1 MESMNHEVQE
11 EQARDAMRA
20 WLAEFAPL
28 VMDQSQRTATE
39 IRQELNLIERLQE
52 RTDQLDQGKGL
63 LTRMEDGELIRTY
76 NQAREQIRTIE
87 RDLRRRLATLAPGDP
102 NSEPDYSALQ
112 ERLAETAAQIEVGV
126 PTISA
131 NPDRL
136 ELVSSPAQV
145 AAGIGMG
152 IFGLGWT
159 AFTTLHAFFMIG
171 GMLKAMGPVAFAML
185 GFYAIFWA
193 VGVGM
198 FMSAFNLAAQETIAL
213 EGDTLTITKTLGPIR
228 RAKQHRI
235 NPKLQVRIGTTEKQ
249 VSHGRG
255 RSVPVKVAAII
266 FTGEDGRPIAV
277 ATGTTD
283 ANREVMLRQIQ
294 AHLGQ
299 EDTSPVPPPVQA

>member
-1 MESMNHEVQE
+1 MNHEVQE

-39 IRQELNLIERLQE
+39 IRQELDLIERLQG
-52 RTDQLDQGKGL
+52 RTSDLDQGKGL
-63 LTRMEDGELIRTY
+63 LTRMDDGELIRTY

-102 NSEPDYSALQ
+102 NSEPDYDALQ

-126 PTISA
+126 PTFSA

-136 ELVSSPAQV
+136 ELASSPAQV
-145 AAGIGMG
+145 PAGIGMG

-171 GMLKAMGPVAFAML
+171 GMMKAMGPVAFAML

-198 FMSAFNLAAQETIAL
+198 FMSAFNLAAQETITL

-228 RAKQHRI
+228 RAKHHRI

-249 VSHGRG
+249 VTHGRG
-255 RSVPVKVAAII
+255 RSVPMKVAAII
-266 FTGEDGRPIAV
+266 FTSEDGRPIAV

-299 EDTSPVPPPVQA
+299 ESEAPMPPPIQD

>member
-1 MESMNHEVQE
+1 MNHEVQE

-28 VMDQSQRTATE
+28 VMDQSQRSATE
-39 IRQELNLIERLQE
+39 IRQELALIERLQG
-52 RTDQLDQGKGL
+52 RTSELDHSKGL
-63 LTRMEDGELIRTY
+63 LTRMDDSELIRTY
-76 NQAREQIRTIE
+76 NQAREQVRTIE

-102 NSEPDYSALQ
+102 NSEPDYDALQ

-126 PTISA
+126 PTFSA

-136 ELVSSPAQV
+136 ELLSSPSQV
-145 AAGIGMG
+145 MAGVGMA

-159 AFTTLHAFFMIG
+159 AFTTLHAVFMIG
-171 GMLKAMGPVAFAML
+171 GMMQAMGLLALAML

-198 FMSAFNLAAQETIAL
+198 FVSAFHKAAQETITL
-213 EGDTLTITKTLGPIR
+213 EGDELTVTKTLGPLR
-228 RAKQHRI
+228 QVKRHRI
-235 NPKLQVRIGTTEKQ
+235 NPKVEVRIGTTEQ
-249 VSHGRG
+249 AFTPRNR
-255 RSVPVKVAAII
+255 RSSPIRVAAII
-266 FTGEDGRPIAV
+266 FTSDGGRPVAV

-283 ANREVMLRQIQ
+283 ANRELMLRQIQ

-299 EDTSPVPPPVQA
+299 ESEAPMPPPVQD

>member
-1 MESMNHEVQE
+1 MNHEVQE

>member
-1 MESMNHEVQE
+1 MWPVGAAGVASTTG
-11 EQARDAMRA
+11 AAA
-20 WLAEFAPL
+20 
-28 VMDQSQRTATE
+28 
-39 IRQELNLIERLQE
+39 
-52 RTDQLDQGKGL
+52 G
-63 LTRMEDGELIRTY
+63 
-76 NQAREQIRTIE
+76 
-87 RDLRRRLATLAPGDP
+87 
-102 NSEPDYSALQ
+102 
-112 ERLAETAAQIEVGV
+112 TAAAAGAAVGIDC
-126 PTISA
+126 T
-131 NPDRL
+131 
-136 ELVSSPAQV
+136 
-145 AAGIGMG
+145 AGIGMG

-171 GMLKAMGPVAFAML
+171 GMMKAMGPVAFAML

-198 FMSAFNLAAQETIAL
+198 FMSAFNMAAQETISL

-255 RSVPVKVAAII
+255 RSVPMKVAAII
-266 FTGEDGRPIAV
+266 FTSEDGRPIAV

-299 EDTSPVPPPVQA
+299 EDTSPVPPPIQD

>member
-1 MESMNHEVQE
+1 MNHEVQE

-28 VMDQSQRTATE
+28 VMDQSQRTAAE
-39 IRQELNLIERLQE
+39 IRQELDLIERLQG
-52 RTDQLDQGKGL
+52 RTSDLDQGKGL
-63 LTRMEDGELIRTY
+63 LTRMDDGELIRTY

-102 NSEPDYSALQ
+102 NSEPDYDALQ

-126 PTISA
+126 PTFSA
-131 NPDRL
+131 DPNRL
-136 ELVSSPAQV
+136 ELASSPAQV

-171 GMLKAMGPVAFAML
+171 GMMKAMGPVAFAML

-198 FMSAFNLAAQETIAL
+198 FMSAFNMAAQETISL

-255 RSVPVKVAAII
+255 RSVPMRVAAII
-266 FTGEDGRPIAV
+266 FTSEDGRPIAV

-299 EDTSPVPPPVQA
+299 ENEAPMPPPVQD

>member
-1 MESMNHEVQE
+1 MNHEVQE

-299 EDTSPVPPPVQA
+299 EDTSPVPPPVQD

>member
-1 MESMNHEVQE
+1 MNHGVQE

-39 IRQELNLIERLQE
+39 IRQELDLIERLQG
-52 RTDQLDQGKGL
+52 RTSDLDQGKGL
-63 LTRMEDGELIRTY
+63 LTRMDDGELIRTY

-102 NSEPDYSALQ
+102 NSEPDYDALQ

-126 PTISA
+126 PTFSA

-136 ELVSSPAQV
+136 ELASSPAQV

-171 GMLKAMGPVAFAML
+171 GMMKAMGPVAFAML

-198 FMSAFNLAAQETIAL
+198 FMSAFNMAAQETISL

-255 RSVPVKVAAII
+255 RSVPMRVAAII
-266 FTGEDGRPIAV
+266 FTSEDGRPIAV

-299 EDTSPVPPPVQA
+299 EDTSPVPPPIQD

>member
-1 MESMNHEVQE
+1 MNHEVQE

-28 VMDQSQRTATE
+28 VMDQSQRTANE
-39 IRQELNLIERLQE
+39 IRQELALIERLQG
-52 RTDQLDQGKGL
+52 RTPDLDQSKGL
-63 LTRMEDGELIRTY
+63 LTRMDDSELIRTY
-76 NQAREQIRTIE
+76 NQAREQVRTIE

-102 NSEPDYSALQ
+102 NSEPDYDALQ

-126 PTISA
+126 PTLGA

-136 ELVSSPAQV
+136 ELASSPSQV

-152 IFGLGWT
+152 IFGFGWT

-171 GMLKAMGPVAFAML
+171 GMMKAMGPVAFAML

-213 EGDTLTITKTLGPIR
+213 EGDTLTIIKTLGPIR
-228 RAKQHRI
+228 RSKQHRI

-255 RSVPVKVAAII
+255 RSVPMRVAAII
-266 FTGEDGRPIAV
+266 FTSEEGRPIAV

-283 ANREVMLRQIQ
+283 ANREVMLRQIH

-299 EDTSPVPPPVQA
+299 ESDAPMPPPVQD